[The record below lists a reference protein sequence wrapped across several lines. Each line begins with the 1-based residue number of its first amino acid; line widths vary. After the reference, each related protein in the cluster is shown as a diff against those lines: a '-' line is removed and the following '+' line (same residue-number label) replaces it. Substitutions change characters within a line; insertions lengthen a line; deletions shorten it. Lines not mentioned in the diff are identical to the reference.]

1 MNEKIPEVKEN
12 KAARFNWAMAFALM
26 FVSLVAGG
34 VAVFYMLSTNVNM
47 LVKPFLTGE
56 KTQSM
61 FASYIVGLQG
71 QSHLQ
76 VARLQTREEFVVT
89 SEKKILNF
97 FPGGTVEVS
106 ARVPCEIVYKVPLKD
121 AEWKFL
127 IRDNGRRLFVIAPDL
142 GFNRP
147 AVDLA
152 RYELRVDKSSLI
164 RDTEE
169 VKMLLQ
175 SQIPEYLDEVGR
187 KNRDSVRDTARL
199 AVKDFIESWLL
210 NSLKGKDLAQPVV
223 DRVFFKDEEALFG
236 YLIATENQAAASEG
250 NH

>member
-1 MNEKIPEVKEN
+1 MTENTSEVKEK
-12 KAARFNWAMAFALM
+12 KAVRFNWAMAFAIM
-26 FVSLVAGG
+26 FVSMVAGG
-34 VAVFYMLSTNVNM
+34 VTVFYVLSSNVST

-56 KTQSM
+56 ATQSM
-61 FASYIVGLQG
+61 FASYVVGLQG

-106 ARVPCEIVYKVPLKD
+106 ARVPCEIIYNVPLKD

-127 IRDNGRRLFVIAPDL
+127 IRDNGRRLFVIAPEL

-152 RYELRVDKSSLI
+152 RYELRVDKSSMI

-169 VKMLLQ
+169 VKLLLQ
-175 SQIPEYLDEVGR
+175 SQIPAYLDEVGR
-187 KNRDSVRDTARL
+187 KNTDSIRDTARL

-210 NSLKGKDLAQPVV
+210 NSLKGRDLMQPVV
-223 DRVFFKDEEALFG
+223 DRVFFKDEEAL
-236 YLIATENQAAASEG
+236 YRNIIAVENKAVVAEG
-250 NH
+250 NF